1 MGGLCCRRN
10 PCIYHHPQAE
20 AEEFAAEVET
30 LRRERDEALAE
41 AEKLRGAAAYQA
53 EAHTLRTAMKMLA
66 EKLRSWGWQNRK
78 NEANFMMVSRALD
91 SLRAENERLREALK
105 PFAAAADWDWSIT
118 IWKDEPRQNAQ
129 VLWHNAKQEG
139 ITLADFDTAS
149 ALLAKKE
156 TDHGDW

>member
-1 MGGLCCRRN
+1 MNLDDAVVVAMAAYTENEWRTSESAMRAALAAAT
-10 PCIYHHPQAE
+10 PLIQAE
-20 AEEFAAEVET
+20 ALEQAAT
-30 LRRERDEALAE
+30 I
-41 AEKLRGAAAYQA
+41 AA
-53 EAHTLRTAMKMLA
+53 
-66 EKLRSWGWQNRK
+66 G
-78 NEANFMMVSRALD
+78 
-91 SLRAENERLREALK
+91 LRAENERLREALK